1 MRKGEVNKSGVSEHV
16 WNNNHNIGWANVFII
31 DRDSQTISR
40 RIREVI
46 HIRRSSRT
54 SLMNR
59 DEGLELTHMWDLLLN
74 MYIVIFHNLHCQ
86 LSCLY
91 LRPSSSSCVVIS
103 RH

>member
-16 WNNNHNIGWANVFII
+16 WNNNHDIDWANVSII
-31 DRDSQTISR
+31 DRYSQTISR

-46 HIRRSSRT
+46 HIRRSSGT

-74 MYIVIFHNLHCQ
+74 MYSGVSL
-86 LSCLY
+86 
-91 LRPSSSSCVVIS
+91 
-103 RH
+103 